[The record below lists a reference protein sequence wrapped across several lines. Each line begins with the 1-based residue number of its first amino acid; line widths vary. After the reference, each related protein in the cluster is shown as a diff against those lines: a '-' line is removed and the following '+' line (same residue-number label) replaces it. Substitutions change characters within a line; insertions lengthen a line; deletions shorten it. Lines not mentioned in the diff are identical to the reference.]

1 MSKKKSEFVVGDKV
15 IFKKP
20 VKVFPDRFSSD
31 SVDFAKK
38 GDKGTVV
45 KTDTATK
52 KLHSQITRIVSV
64 SVSKQKHPV
73 HLMDSMGSLFVDTTI
88 EKI

>member
-45 KTDTATK
+45 KTSFPNHTYSFCICQQAETSRSS
-52 KLHSQITRIVSV
+52 H
-64 SVSKQKHPV
+64 
-73 HLMDSMGSLFVDTTI
+73 G
-88 EKI
+88 